1 MTAPL
6 PMGRFFNSNFSNKER
21 FMIYPISNVFSSHF
35 EIIAEEE
42 NDFTSFMD
50 RLFNTM
56 TKYELSFFKSADG
69 RIYRAK
75 LISRQDIKKETKIT
89 IHSQDLTTSYV
100 AKRRIQVILEYRFVE
115 MN

>member
-100 AKRRIQVILEYRFVE
+100 AKRCIQVILEYRFTE
-115 MN
+115 IN